1 MSKLLVIFGATG
13 QQGGSLINT
22 VLTDP
27 NLSKQYKIRAV
38 TRDTSKPAAQTL
50 KSKGVELAQADAD
63 DEASLQQALKQ
74 AHTVFI
80 VTITP
85 DGAGAKEIEIKQ
97 GKQIADAAV
106 AANAQYLIF
115 SSTPAAKKIS
125 GKDVDIFD
133 AKADIEDYIRGL
145 KVKSAFYHPGF
156 FMQNFHGSSH
166 GNSQP
171 RPTEEPG
178 VYRIAQIP
186 ANETRLPLLEVA
198 ADTGKFIAPILA
210 HPDKYEGKVFCGA
223 TKLYSYDE
231 AAQAISNATGK
242 KVIYQSL
249 PSDVFRTFL
258 PPDAAGPAVQ
268 MLEFFRDWGYF
279 GPQSQEQVNWS
290 VAQVPQGSLTTF
302 EDFLKKNPI
311 DLE

>member
-1 MSKLLVIFGATG
+1 MSNLLVIFGATG
-13 QQGGSLINT
+13 QQGGSLIDT
-22 VLTDP
+22 VLADP

-63 DEASLQQALKQ
+63 DKASLQQTLKQ

-80 VTITP
+80 VTTTP
-85 DGAGAKEIEIKQ
+85 DGVGAKEIEIKQ

-106 AANAQYLIF
+106 AAGAQYLIF
-115 SSTPAAKKIS
+115 SSASPAKKIS

-156 FMQNFHGSSH
+156 FMENFR

-171 RPTEEPG
+171 RPTDEPG
-178 VYRIAQIP
+178 VYRIANIP
-186 ANETRLPLLEVA
+186 ANETRIPLLDTA

-210 HPDKYEGKVFCGA
+210 HPEKYEGKVFCGA

-231 AAQAISNATGK
+231 AAQAIGNATGK
-242 KVIYQSL
+242 KVIYKSL
-249 PSDVFRTFL
+249 PSHVFRTFL
-258 PPDAAGPAVQ
+258 PPDAAEPAVQ
-268 MLEFFRDWGYF
+268 MLEWFRDSGYY
-279 GPQSQEQVNWS
+279 GPQTQEQVDWT
-290 VAQVPQGSLTTF
+290 VAQVPPGRLTTF

-311 DLE
+311 NLK

>member
-1 MSKLLVIFGATG
+1 MSKLLVVFGATG
-13 QQGGSLINT
+13 QQGGSLIST
-22 VLTDP
+22 VLADP

-63 DEASLQQALKQ
+63 DKASLQQALKQ

-80 VTITP
+80 LTTTP
-85 DGAGAKEIEIKQ
+85 DGAEAKEIEIKQ
-97 GKQIADAAV
+97 GKLIADAAV
-106 AANAQYLIF
+106 AAGAQYLIF
-115 SSTPAAKKIS
+115 SSASPAKKIS

-156 FMQNFHGSSH
+156 FMENFR

-171 RPTEEPG
+171 RATDEPG
-178 VYRIAQIP
+178 VYRIANIP
-186 ANETRLPLLEVA
+186 ANETRIPLLDTA

-210 HPDKYEGKVFCGA
+210 NPDKYEGKVFCGA
-223 TKLYSYDE
+223 TKMYSYDE
-231 AAQAISNATGK
+231 VAQAISNATGK
-242 KVIYQSL
+242 KVIYKSL
-249 PSDVFRTFL
+249 PSHVFRTFL

-268 MLEFFRDWGYF
+268 MLEWFRDSGYY
-279 GPQSQEQVNWS
+279 GPKTQEQVDWT
-290 VAQVPQGSLTTF
+290 VEQVSQGSLTTF

-311 DLE
+311 NLK

>member
-22 VLTDP
+22 VLADP

-63 DEASLQQALKQ
+63 DKASLQQALKQ

-80 VTITP
+80 VTTTP
-85 DGAGAKEIEIKQ
+85 DGSGAKEIEIKQ

-106 AANAQYLIF
+106 AAGAQYLIF
-115 SSTPAAKKIS
+115 SSASPAKKIS

-156 FMQNFHGSSH
+156 FMENFRGH
-166 GNSQP
+166 SQP
-171 RPTEEPG
+171 RPTDEPG
-178 VYRIAQIP
+178 VYRIANIP
-186 ANETRLPLLEVA
+186 ANETRIPLLDTA
-198 ADTGKFIAPILA
+198 ADTGKFIAPILT
-210 HPDKYEGKVFCGA
+210 HPDKYEGRVFCGA

-231 AAQAISNATGK
+231 AAEAISNATGK
-242 KVIYQSL
+242 KVVYKSL
-249 PSDVFRTFL
+249 PSHVFRTFL

-268 MLEFFRDWGYF
+268 MLEWFRDSGYY
-279 GPQSQEQVNWS
+279 GPQTQEQVDWTL
-290 VAQVPQGSLTTF
+290 AQVSPGSLTTF

-311 DLE
+311 NLK